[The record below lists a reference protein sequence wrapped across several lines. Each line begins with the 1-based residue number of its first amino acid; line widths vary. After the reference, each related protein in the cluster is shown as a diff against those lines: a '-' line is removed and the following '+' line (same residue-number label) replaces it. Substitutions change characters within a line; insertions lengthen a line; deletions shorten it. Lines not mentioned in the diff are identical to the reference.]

1 MDGRGLRLTEE
12 GCVYKKVK
20 NDKNDNLQL
29 IKQVT
34 SLEETCPASP
44 DSY

>member
-1 MDGRGLRLTEE
+1 VDVRGLRLTEE
-12 GCVYKKVK
+12 GCVYEKVK

-29 IKQVT
+29 IKRIT

>member
-1 MDGRGLRLTEE
+1 MEE

-29 IKQVT
+29 IKRIT

-44 DSY
+44 DSYWEDYR